1 MTTTSTPETFHIGRT
16 VDAATVLAWY
26 RAAES
31 EGAGAP
37 MVVDVRS
44 AAEYGASHIRG
55 SYHVPLATLAEHTS
69 DLAAH
74 IEDPVVLV
82 CQSGVR
88 AEQARRHLAATGLER
103 AHVLDG
109 GLPAY
114 TAAGG
119 DIVRG
124 PQVWAVERQVR
135 LVAGALVLAGLTVG
149 RFVSPKARLLAG
161 GIGAGLTF
169 SALSNTCAMGAA
181 LARLPL
187 NCDVAEPEI
196 GQTLAALRARRHER
210 LRDTER

>member
-1 MTTTSTPETFHIGRT
+1 MTTTSALETPHLGRT
-16 VDAATVLAWY
+16 VDAATVLAWH
-26 RAAES
+26 RAAAS

-37 MVVDVRS
+37 LVIDVRS
-44 AAEYGASHIRG
+44 APEYGTSHIRG
-55 SYHVPLATLAEHTS
+55 SYHVPLPTLAEHTS

-74 IEDPVVLV
+74 IEGPVVLV

-124 PQVWAVERQVR
+124 TQVWALERQVR
-135 LVAGALVLAGLTVG
+135 LVAGALVLAGLTAG
-149 RFVSPKARLLAG
+149 RFISPKARLLAG

-187 NCDVAEPEI
+187 NRDVAEPEI
-196 GQTLAALRARRHER
+196 GQTLAALRARRHEHPQ
-210 LRDTER
+210 DTQR

>member
-1 MTTTSTPETFHIGRT
+1 MTTISALETPHLGRT
-16 VDAATVLAWY
+16 VDAATVLAWH
-26 RAAES
+26 RAAAS

-37 MVVDVRS
+37 MVIDVRS
-44 AAEYGASHIRG
+44 APEYGTSHIRG
-55 SYHVPLATLAEHTS
+55 SFHVPLPTLAEHTS
-69 DLAAH
+69 DVAAL
-74 IEDPVVLV
+74 IEGPVVLV

-124 PQVWAVERQVR
+124 PQVWALERQVR
-135 LVAGALVLAGLTVG
+135 LVAGVLVLAGLTAG
-149 RFVSPKARLLAG
+149 RFISPKARLLAG

-169 SALSNTCAMGAA
+169 SAVSNTCAMGAA

-187 NCDVAEPEI
+187 NRDVAEPEI
-196 GQTLAALRARRHER
+196 GQTLAALRARRHEHPQDAQR
-210 LRDTER
+210 